1 MKKLLILLAFFA
13 FIGTQSL
20 YAQDRVISGT
30 VTFAEDNLGIPGAN
44 IIVKGM
50 PSVGTTTNVE
60 GQYSLNVP
68 QSATVLIFS
77 FIGMESKEVEIG
89 SQTEINV
96 TLSAAMTDLD
106 EIVVVGYGTAIKRD
120 VTGSIVKVN
129 TEDLKNIP
137 VPSFEEAIQGKTSGV
152 FIEKSSGKLGE
163 SIKMRIR
170 GSSSV
175 SADNQPLYV
184 VDGMP
189 ITAANQG
196 VSNNQPTSPLAD
208 INFADIESIQILK
221 DASAA
226 AIYGS
231 RASNGVV
238 LITTKTGK
246 TGKTKFNVD
255 YSFGFS
261 EPSRLR
267 EWLDADEYKSLFDDA
282 IKRSPDYDPNTG
294 LLWDWLDIEGLY
306 DRYLPGWR
314 GGNNTDWQSLAF
326 QDASSQR
333 FNLSASGGSEKT
345 TYYAGITVEDQT
357 GILLNND
364 YAKISGRVSLDHK
377 ATDKLKFGVNMNT
390 VRTETNRVA
399 NDNAFATPLQL
410 VALSPLQPQFDEDG
424 ELFTRTRYYNGLIS
438 ARDANENT
446 VVFRNFSNAYADLQ
460 ITPDLKF
467 RSEFGLDVLDQK
479 ENNFFGKATI
489 GAGPAG
495 EGEARSVRVVNYN
508 TNNYFSYNKTFN
520 KKHEVSATAGM
531 SFQKSARETQ
541 YIYAIGF
548 PSDDFQTLASATEA
562 TSFSSTKSTFSYLSY
577 FLRANYKLSDKYL
590 VALSGRVDGSSRFGQ
605 NARYGFFP
613 AASLGW
619 IVSNEDFLL
628 DQTTFSFLK
637 LRTSIGVT
645 GNSGINNF
653 DHLGLYSGNNY
664 AGTPGIEPTQLESP
678 DLAWETTTQIDFGVD
693 FGFFDNRIT
702 GEIDYYVKKT
712 TNLLL
717 NRTLPGT
724 SGFTSITENI
734 GELENKGIEFALHSN
749 NLTGKLKWN
758 TDFNIGFNKN
768 KIVNINGTDIIVGV
782 NRVRE
787 GEPMGVFYMAKY
799 AGVDPANGDAL
810 YYINGDSDATTNSYG
825 EAEKQVVGSPNPDF
839 TGGLTNTLSYKGF
852 DLSITMNF
860 VYGNMIYNGGGQYQ
874 SANGDWWDNQTR
886 DQLDYWKN
894 PGDIT
899 DVPEARFAA
908 SNGTRESS
916 RYLSDGSYL
925 RLRNVTFGY
934 TLPTNVVTRL
944 KLDKVRFYVSG
955 INLLTITNYTGWDP
969 EVNYTGTGRTT
980 QTFNIVQGRDF
991 YTVPQARTITFGVNV
1006 GF

>member
-1 MKKLLILLAFFA
+1 MKKLLLLLAFFA
-13 FIGTQSL
+13 FIGSQSV
-20 YAQDRVISGT
+20 YAQSRVITGT
-30 VTFAEDNLGIPGAN
+30 VTSSEDNLGIPGAN

-50 PSVGTTTNVE
+50 PTVGTTTNVE
-60 GQYSLNVP
+60 GQYTLNVP
-68 QSATVLIFS
+68 ANAAVLIYS
-77 FIGMESKEVEIG
+77 FIGMEPKEVEIG
-89 SQTEINV
+89 SQTTINV
-96 TLSAAMTDLD
+96 ILDPAMTDLN
-106 EIVVVGYGTAIKRD
+106 EVVVVGYGTAIKRN
-120 VTGSIVKVN
+120 VTGSIVKV
-129 TEDLKNIP
+129 EMGDLKNVP

-189 ITAANQG
+189 ITATSQG

-246 TGKTKFNVD
+246 SGKTNFSLD
-255 YSFGFS
+255 YSVGFS

-267 EWLDADEYKSLFDDA
+267 EWLNADEYLDLFTES
-282 IKRSPDYDPNTG
+282 IQRSPDYDPNTG
-294 LLWDWLDIEGLY
+294 LLWDWLDVPGLF
-306 DRYLPGWR
+306 DRYVKGWD
-314 GGNNTDWQSLAF
+314 GGHDTDWQSLAF
-326 QDASSQR
+326 QDAGSQR
-333 FNLSASGGSEKT
+333 LNFSASGGNEKT
-345 TYYAGITVEDQT
+345 TFYTGFTYDDQT

-364 YAKISGRVSLDHK
+364 YNKVSGRVSVDHQ
-377 ATDKLKFGVNMNT
+377 ATDKLKFGITTNT

-410 VALSPLQPQFDEDG
+410 VALSPMQPAYDENG
-424 ELFTRTRYYNGLIS
+424 ELFTRTIYYNGLIS

-446 VVFRNFSNAYADLQ
+446 IIFRNFSNAYAAYQ
-460 ITPDLKF
+460 ITPELSF
-467 RSEFGLDVLDQK
+467 RSEFGLDVLEQR
-479 ENNFFGKATI
+479 ENNFYGRLTI
-489 GAGPAG
+489 GSGPAG
-495 EGEARSVRVVNYN
+495 EGEARTVRVANYN
-508 TNNYFSYNKTFN
+508 TNNYFSYAKTFN
-520 KKHEVSATAGM
+520 EKHDITATAGM
-531 SFQKSARETQ
+531 SFQKSNTDAQ

-548 PSDDFQTLASATEA
+548 PSDNFQTLASATEA
-562 TSFSSTKSTFSYLSY
+562 TSFSTTRTKYSYLSY
-577 FLRANYKLSDKYL
+577 FLRANYKLSDKYI
-590 VALSGRVDGSSRFGQ
+590 VALSGRVDGSSRFGA

-613 AASLGW
+613 AASVGW
-619 IVSNEDFLL
+619 ILSNEDFLM
-628 DQTTFSFLK
+628 DQTTLSFLK
-637 LRTSIGVT
+637 LRSSIGVT
-645 GNSGINNF
+645 GNSGIGNF
-653 DHLGLYSGNNY
+653 DHLGLYNGVNY
-664 AGTPGIEPTQLESP
+664 AGTPGIQPTQLESP
-678 DLAWETTTQIDFGVD
+678 DLAWETTTQIDFGID
-693 FGFFDNRIT
+693 FGLFDNRVT

-724 SGFTSITENI
+724 SGFTSVTENI
-734 GELENKGIEFALHSN
+734 GELNNKGFEIALHSN
-749 NLTGKLKWN
+749 NLTGELKWN

-768 KIVNINGTDIIVGV
+768 EILNINGPDIIAGV

-787 GEPMGVFYMAKY
+787 GEPMGVFVMAKY

-810 YYINGDSDATTNSYG
+810 YYIDETSDATTNNYG
-825 EAEKQVVGSPNPDF
+825 EAKKQVVGSPNPDF
-839 TGGLTNTLSYKGF
+839 TGGMTNTFSYKDF
-852 DLSITMNF
+852 DLSFTFNF
-860 VYGNMIYNGGGQYQ
+860 VYGNMIYNGGGTYQ
-874 SANGDWWDNQTR
+874 SANGDWWDNQTK
-886 DQLDYWKN
+886 DQLNFWRN

-934 TLPTNVVTRL
+934 NLPKSVTSKL
-944 KLDKVRFYVSG
+944 KLDRVRFYVTG
-955 INLLTITNYTGWDP
+955 INLLTFTNYTGWDP
-969 EVNYTGTGRTT
+969 EVNYTGTGRST
-980 QTFNIVQGRDF
+980 QSFNIRQGNDF

>member
-1 MKKLLILLAFFA
+1 MKKLLLLLTFFA
-13 FIGTQSL
+13 FIGSQSV
-20 YAQDRVISGT
+20 YAQSRVITGT
-30 VTFAEDNLGIPGAN
+30 VTSSEDNLGIPGAN

-50 PSVGTTTNVE
+50 PTVGTTTNVE
-60 GQYSLNVP
+60 GQYTLNVP
-68 QSATVLIFS
+68 ANATVLIYS
-77 FIGMESKEVEIG
+77 FIGMIPQEVEIG
-89 SQTEINV
+89 TQTAINIILNPA
-96 TLSAAMTDLD
+96 TTNLD
-106 EIVVVGYGTAIKRD
+106 EVVVVGYGTAIKRD
-120 VTGSIVKVN
+120 LTGSIVKV
-129 TEDLKNIP
+129 EMGDLESIP

-189 ITAANQG
+189 ITSTSQG

-246 TGKTKFNVD
+246 SGKTKFSMD
-255 YSFGFS
+255 YSVGFS

-267 EWLDADEYKSLFDDA
+267 EWLNAEEYLDLFTES
-282 IKRSPDYDPNTG
+282 IQRSPDYDATTG
-294 LLWDWLDIEGLY
+294 LLWDWLGVTGLF
-306 DRYLPGWR
+306 DRYVKEWDSGSD
-314 GGNNTDWQSLAF
+314 TDWQSLAF
-326 QDASSQR
+326 QKAGSQR
-333 FNLSASGGSEKT
+333 FNFSASGGNEKT
-345 TYYAGITVEDQT
+345 TFYTGFTYDDQT

-364 YAKISGRVSLDHK
+364 YNKISGRVSIDHQ
-377 ATDKLKFGVNMNT
+377 ATDKLKFGVTTNT
-390 VRTETNRVA
+390 VRSETNRVA

-410 VALSPLQPQFDEDG
+410 VALSPLQPAYDENG
-424 ELFTRTRYYNGLIS
+424 ELFTRTIYYNGLIS

-446 VVFRNFSNAYADLQ
+446 VVFRNFSNAYASYQ
-460 ITPDLKF
+460 ITPELSF
-467 RSEFGLDVLDQK
+467 RSEFGLDVLEQR
-479 ENNFFGKATI
+479 ENSFYGRLTI
-489 GAGPAG
+489 GSGPAG
-495 EGEARSVRVVNYN
+495 EGQARTLRAVNYN
-508 TNNYFSYNKTFN
+508 TNNYFSYAKTIN
-520 KKHEVSATAGM
+520 EKHDISATAGM
-531 SFQKSARETQ
+531 SFQKSNTDVQ
-541 YIYAIGF
+541 YLYAIGF
-548 PSDDFQTLASATEA
+548 PSDDFQTLASATEV
-562 TSFSSTKSTFSYLSY
+562 TSFSTTKTAYSYLSY

-590 VALSGRVDGSSRFGQ
+590 LAVSGRVDGSSRFGA

-613 AASLGW
+613 AASAGW
-619 IVSNEDFLL
+619 IISNEDFML
-628 DQTTFSFLK
+628 DQTTLSFLK
-637 LRTSIGVT
+637 FRTSIGVT
-645 GNSGINNF
+645 GNSGIGDF
-653 DHLGLYSGNNY
+653 DHLGLYQGVNY
-664 AGTPGIEPTQLESP
+664 AGTPGIRPTQLESP
-678 DLAWETTTQIDFGVD
+678 DLAWETTTQIDFGID
-693 FGFFDNRIT
+693 FGLFDNRVT
-702 GEIDYYVKKT
+702 GEIDYYIKKT
-712 TNLLL
+712 SNLLL

-724 SGFTSITENI
+724 SGFTSVTENI
-734 GELENKGIEFALHSN
+734 GELENKGIEIALHSN

-758 TDFNIGFNKN
+758 TDFNIGFNDN
-768 KIVNINGTDIIVGV
+768 KIMNINGPDIIAGV

-787 GEPMGVFYMAKY
+787 GEPMGVFVMSKY

-810 YYINGDSDATTNSYG
+810 YYIDETSDATTNDYG
-825 EAEKQVVGSPNPDF
+825 AAKKQVVGSPNPDF
-839 TGGLTNTLSYKGF
+839 TGGMTNTFTYKDF
-852 DLSITMNF
+852 DLSFTFNF
-860 VYGNMIYNGGGQYQ
+860 VYGNMIFNGGGTYQ
-874 SANGDWWDNQTR
+874 SANGDWWDNQTK
-886 DQLDYWKN
+886 DQLNFWRN

-934 TLPTNVVTRL
+934 NLPKNLTSKL
-944 KLDKVRFYVSG
+944 KLERVRLYVTG
-955 INLLTITNYTGWDP
+955 VNLLTITNYTGWDP
-969 EVNYTGTGRTT
+969 EVNYTGTGRDT
-980 QTFNIVQGRDF
+980 QTFNIIQGRDF